1 MPFFRRGPQPP
12 TQAIST
18 KLKLEP
24 ITVKKKKPVHFH
36 VHWFILSVTT
46 GSLYLRYMDYSY
58 SSAISIAK
66 TYILKK
72 YSYMH
77 PSEFLNLWIFN
88 VYLVTCSLLF
98 KTYFIKKKRYFFHS
112 ENYEHARI
120 LFLILFSTK
129 VWVATKPET
138 QVNEQLRRNEDR
150 VLQVNGYTADDYCAM
165 ILMIE
170 RFIINLT
177 LAGHF

>member
-1 MPFFRRGPQPP
+1 
-12 TQAIST
+12 
-18 KLKLEP
+18 
-24 ITVKKKKPVHFH
+24 
-36 VHWFILSVTT
+36 
-46 GSLYLRYMDYSY
+46 MDYSY

-98 KTYFIKKKRYFFHS
+98 KTYFIKKKEIFFSFRKLRTCSYFVFNS
-112 ENYEHARI
+112 
-120 LFLILFSTK
+120 FLHQSLSRNKTRNTGKWTTTK
-129 VWVATKPET
+129 KWRPG
-138 QVNEQLRRNEDR
+138 L
-150 VLQVNGYTADDYCAM
+150 LQVNGYTADDYCAM

>member
-1 MPFFRRGPQPP
+1 MPFLGEGRNLRRRPYQ
-12 TQAIST
+12 QNW
-18 KLKLEP
+18 
-24 ITVKKKKPVHFH
+24 KKPVHFH

-98 KTYFIKKKRYFFHS
+98 KTYFI
-112 ENYEHARI
+112 
-120 LFLILFSTK
+120 
-129 VWVATKPET
+129 
-138 QVNEQLRRNEDR
+138 
-150 VLQVNGYTADDYCAM
+150 
-165 ILMIE
+165 
-170 RFIINLT
+170 
-177 LAGHF
+177 

>member
-18 KLKLEP
+18 KL
-24 ITVKKKKPVHFH
+24 KKPVHFH

-46 GSLYLRYMDYSY
+46 GSLYLSYMDYSY

-98 KTYFIKKKRYFFHS
+98 KTYFIFKKKIFFSFRKLRTCSYFVFNS
-112 ENYEHARI
+112 
-120 LFLILFSTK
+120 FLHQSLSRNKTRNTGKWTTTK
-129 VWVATKPET
+129 KWRPGFTGKRLYSWWLLC
-138 QVNEQLRRNEDR
+138 ND
-150 VLQVNGYTADDYCAM
+150 
-165 ILMIE
+165 
-170 RFIINLT
+170 INDW
-177 LAGHF
+177 AVYH